1 MTAATAAAFWVT
13 APGRGEV
20 RVAPVGAPGP
30 ADVMIEARVSAV
42 SRGTEALV
50 FAGRVP
56 QSQNETMKCPFQDGD
71 FPGPVKYGYANVG
84 VVTGAGAQAA
94 AWLGRR
100 VFCLYPHQ
108 QRYVVPAAAI
118 QAIPDDVA
126 DERAALAANMET
138 ALNALWDA
146 GPRIGDRIA
155 VVGGGVVGCLVAALA
170 AALPAAEVQLI
181 DVDEGRAEV
190 AAALGVGFA
199 LPDQAAGDA
208 DVVFH
213 ASGHGDGL
221 ATALGLA
228 GFEATVV
235 ELSWYGDGL
244 VAVPLGEAFHVRRLR
259 LVASQVGH
267 VAAARRARRTRAQRL
282 SQGLTLLRDGRFDA
296 LISGH
301 CSLAELP
308 AVMARLAATPDG
320 ALCQLV
326 RY

>member
-1 MTAATAAAFWVT
+1 MTAAAFWVT
-13 APGRGEV
+13 APGCGEV
-20 RVAPVGAPGP
+20 RAVPVGVPGP
-30 ADVMIEARVSAV
+30 DDVVIEARVSAV

-56 QSQNETMKCPFQDGD
+56 ESQYETMRCPFQDGG

-84 VVTGAGAQAA
+84 VVTATGAQAA
-94 AWLGRR
+94 AWLGQR

-108 QRYVVPAAAI
+108 QRYVAPAAAVH
-118 QAIPDDVA
+118 AIPDDVP

-170 AALPAAEVQLI
+170 AGIPAAEVQLI
-181 DVDEGRAEV
+181 DVDAGRAEV

-199 LPDQAAGDA
+199 RPEQAVGDA
-208 DVVFH
+208 DVVVH

-221 ATALGLA
+221 TTALGLA

-244 VAVPLGEAFHVRRLR
+244 VAVPLGADFHTRRLR

-282 SQGLTLLRDGRFDA
+282 GQALNLLRDGRFDA
-296 LISGH
+296 LISGR

-308 AVMARLAATPDG
+308 VVMARLAAKPDG